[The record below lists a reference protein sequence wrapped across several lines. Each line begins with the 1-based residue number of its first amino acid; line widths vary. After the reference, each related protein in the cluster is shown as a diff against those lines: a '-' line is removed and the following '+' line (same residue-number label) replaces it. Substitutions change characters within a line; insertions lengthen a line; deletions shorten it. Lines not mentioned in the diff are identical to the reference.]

1 MGDGNF
7 RSPTESI
14 PLNQS
19 PKKLVQVTSRR
30 PLRLCQIWCKSAHGG
45 LLGKLGWNITNFFNL
60 YLFFRELTYRSD
72 PSRDFHAWWLKRRG
86 LAQGCAFW
94 GFQPFRWY
102 CSPFSGSKI
111 PPNPQFWGRG
121 QAFSNQTGEIL
132 RVSYYRI
139 YCIDFNQILQN
150 DRDQQVVIVGGPN
163 TRPANSRWRTAA
175 ILKTVKS
182 PYLGNR
188 LTDFDEIWQNDA

>member
-1 MGDGNF
+1 VPNLVQIRPWRATGQIGVKYNEFFKFIPFFGN
-7 RSPTESI
+7 SPTGQTRREIFTLDGS
-14 PLNQS
+14 ND
-19 PKKLVQVTSRR
+19 VDSRKGV
-30 PLRLCQIWCKSAHGG
+30 PFGG
-45 LLGKLGWNITNFFNL
+45 FNRFVDIAPHFPGQKFPQTPNF
-60 YLFFRELTYRSD
+60 
-72 PSRDFHAWWLKRRG
+72 G
-86 LAQGCAFW
+86 
-94 GFQPFRWY
+94 
-102 CSPFSGSKI
+102 
-111 PPNPQFWGRG
+111 GRG